1 MRLCGT
7 VDSCFGQKLNSLLIA
22 EDEIIDL
29 CERTIANYKKLQ
41 PAEFVQQ
48 LPKSTTRKI
57 LKRLIRARVKN
68 RQ

>member
-7 VDSCFGQKLNSLLIA
+7 VDPIFDQKLNSSLIA

-29 CERTIANYKKLQ
+29 RERTIVHYKKGQ
-41 PAEFVQQ
+41 PIEFVQQ

-57 LKRLIRARVKN
+57 LKRLIKRE
-68 RQ
+68 